1 MRIEAPVDWMAQCLI
16 AGPDDYIAV
25 ILPEET
31 TAAESE
37 QAAKTLRRAWGDDAN
52 FVVIVGDAKVVV
64 IERTEEPV
72 ICEHEWEGVSPAS
85 RICGLCGRLE
95 ECNHER
101 DDPKKSGVIP
111 MSKEDRDAY
120 EDFLS
125 QPES

>member
-25 ILPEET
+25 ILPEKT
-31 TAAESE
+31 TPAESE
-37 QAAKTLRRAWGDDAN
+37 QAAKTLHRAWGDKAN

-72 ICEHEWEGVSPAS
+72 ICDHEWDETTPAG

-95 ECNHER
+95 ECKHEW
-101 DDPKKSGVIP
+101 DAPKKSGRICGLCGK
-111 MSKEDRDAY
+111 ME
-120 EDFLS
+120 F
-125 QPES
+125 